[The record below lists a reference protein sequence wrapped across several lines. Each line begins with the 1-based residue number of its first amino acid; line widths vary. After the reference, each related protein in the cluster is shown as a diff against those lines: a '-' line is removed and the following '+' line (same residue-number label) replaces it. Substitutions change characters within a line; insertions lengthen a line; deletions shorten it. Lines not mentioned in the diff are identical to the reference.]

1 MRIRVEEQ
9 VLMQKN
15 IYRTVAAPL
24 QHLPAPLIPELSA
37 SGPRHCQP
45 ETTDHLEQ
53 RYNAVDQNPLTNAGP
68 KYRSGQY

>member
-1 MRIRVEEQ
+1 VQKKSMRIRVEER

-37 SGPRHCQP
+37 SS
-45 ETTDHLEQ
+45 T
-53 RYNAVDQNPLTNAGP
+53 VSP
-68 KYRSGQY
+68 KPPII